1 MNPNDER
8 RTMSELNKLDS
19 DTIDFLT
26 TRRSTVARM
35 MDGPGPGEHDL
46 RKSMEAGMR
55 VPDHGR
61 LTPWRFIVIRGDA
74 REKLGNVI
82 ADSFKRKNPDAIEEQ
97 VEIEQERL
105 TRAPVVIAVV
115 SHVQREHKI
124 PEWEQ
129 VLSSGAACQTMLI
142 AAQSMGYAAQWLTE
156 WYAYDASVKQAI
168 GAGPEG
174 EIAGFLYLGNGISDL
189 SDRARPEYEDIVS
202 EWSPGD

>member
-1 MNPNDER
+1 
-8 RTMSELNKLDS
+8 MSDLNKLDS

-35 MDGPGPGEHDL
+35 MDGPGPGDDDL
-46 RKSMEAGMR
+46 RKIMEAGMR

-61 LTPWRFIVIRGDA
+61 LTPWRFIVIRGEA
-74 REKLGNVI
+74 RETIGDVI
-82 ADSFKRKNPDAIEEQ
+82 ADAFKKNNPDAIEEQ
-97 VEIEQERL
+97 IEIEQERL

-115 SHVQREHKI
+115 SKVHRGHKI

-156 WYAYDASVKQAI
+156 WYAYDADVKQAI
-168 GAGPEG
+168 GADADD
-174 EIAGFLYLGNGISDL
+174 EIAGFLYLGNGTGEL
-189 SDRARPEYEDIVS
+189 SDRARPDYDDIVS
-202 EWSPGD
+202 EWSAG

>member
-1 MNPNDER
+1 
-8 RTMSELNKLDS
+8 MSDLNNLDA

-35 MDGPGPGEHDL
+35 MDGPGPGDEDL
-46 RKSMEAGMR
+46 KRIMEAGMR

-74 REKLGNVI
+74 REKLGDVI
-82 ADSFKRKNPDAIEEQ
+82 AEAYKKNNPDAIEEQ

-115 SHVQREHKI
+115 SRVQKEHKI

-129 VLSSGAACQTMLI
+129 ILSSGAACQTMLI

-156 WYAYDASVKQAI
+156 WYAYDANVKQAI
-168 GAGPEG
+168 GAESGD
-174 EIAGFLYLGNGISDL
+174 EIAGFLYLGNGTGEL
-189 SDRARPEYEDIVS
+189 SDRARPAYDDIVS
-202 EWSPGD
+202 EWSA

>member
-1 MNPNDER
+1 
-8 RTMSELNKLDS
+8 MSDLNNLDA

-35 MDGPGPGEHDL
+35 MDGPGPGDEDL
-46 RKSMEAGMR
+46 KRIMEAGMR

-74 REKLGNVI
+74 REKLGDVI
-82 ADSFKRKNPDAIEEQ
+82 AEAYKKNNPDAIEEQ

-115 SHVQREHKI
+115 SRVQKEHKI

-129 VLSSGAACQTMLI
+129 ILSSGAACQTMLI

-156 WYAYDASVKQAI
+156 WYAYNANVKQAI
-168 GAGPEG
+168 GAESGD
-174 EIAGFLYLGNGISDL
+174 EIAGFLYLGNGTGEL
-189 SDRARPEYEDIVS
+189 SDRARPAYDDIVS
-202 EWSPGD
+202 EWSA